1 MYCQRI
7 KVTEQSE
14 GSLQKHNGSVAGNSP
29 RTYWAN
35 LPVPAGDPNL
45 PVQNRA
51 NLQLGSG
58 ALPRGNLRKLAAQ
71 NTKIG

>member
-1 MYCQRI
+1 MAIVLREI
-7 KVTEQSE
+7 VPGPTS
-14 GSLQKHNGSVAGNSP
+14 
-29 RTYWAN
+29 RAN

-58 ALPRGNLRKLAAQ
+58 ALPRGNLRNLAAQ